1 MSENTNYKILA
12 RKYRPTSFDQLVGQ
26 DNIVSTISNSIRSK
40 RLGQAYLFTGIR
52 GVGKT
57 TTARILARTINYT
70 LDNDKYT
77 PLIKIEEM
85 GLNCEAIMESR
96 HPDVFEM
103 DAASNTGIDHIREI
117 INFAQTKPTIAKFK
131 IFIID
136 EVHMLSKQAFNGLL
150 KILEE
155 PPEHVVFIFATTEIE
170 KIPVTVLSR
179 CQKFNLKRIDNDV
192 MTEYLKKVSKEEKVS
207 IDEESIGLICNASE
221 GSMRDALSVL
231 DQAISLCEGNISVE
245 KLSEM
250 LNLNNMNFII
260 DLFEKLILSYA
271 EQIPGRIGEIYQNG
285 FEPMSIIRDLSKIT
299 HLASLMKLNIPI
311 KDNILSGKQKE
322 NMEKIIVGS
331 DISTLV
337 HMWQMLL
344 KGYNEVKNSF
354 DQNIALEMLFIKLC
368 YSSQLPSIDS
378 LISDLKATVPMD
390 SKKIQNIISE
400 QTDEPA
406 ELVNVPETFD
416 EIKSLL
422 IDNDIRLADEID
434 KLDLIEYKIGHI
446 ELTSNEEFDNQL
458 ISNMQSALRNLT
470 NIDWIINISGNNTKE
485 QNQVTISSIKE
496 HFPDAEIVNEDEKI
510 QDGG

>member
-26 DNIVSTISNSIRSK
+26 DSIVSTISNSIRSK

-250 LNLNNMNFII
+250 LKPKF
-260 DLFEKLILSYA
+260 DL
-271 EQIPGRIGEIYQNG
+271 
-285 FEPMSIIRDLSKIT
+285 
-299 HLASLMKLNIPI
+299 
-311 KDNILSGKQKE
+311 
-322 NMEKIIVGS
+322 
-331 DISTLV
+331 
-337 HMWQMLL
+337 
-344 KGYNEVKNSF
+344 
-354 DQNIALEMLFIKLC
+354 
-368 YSSQLPSIDS
+368 
-378 LISDLKATVPMD
+378 
-390 SKKIQNIISE
+390 
-400 QTDEPA
+400 
-406 ELVNVPETFD
+406 
-416 EIKSLL
+416 
-422 IDNDIRLADEID
+422 
-434 KLDLIEYKIGHI
+434 
-446 ELTSNEEFDNQL
+446 
-458 ISNMQSALRNLT
+458 
-470 NIDWIINISGNNTKE
+470 
-485 QNQVTISSIKE
+485 
-496 HFPDAEIVNEDEKI
+496 
-510 QDGG
+510 